1 MITGRKLFGMLDRF
15 VEAVETMRKS
25 QKRYEMNQ
33 DENTLSEKKDSE
45 KRLDDMCFNYMKW
58 KRKNEKF
65 LKGK

>member
-1 MITGRKLFGMLDRF
+1 MITGKKMYGMLDRF

-33 DENTLSEKKDSE
+33 DGNTLSEKQDSE

-65 LKGK
+65 LK

>member
-15 VEAVETMRKS
+15 VEAVETMRKN

-33 DENTLSEKKDSE
+33 DGNTLSEKQDSE

-58 KRKNEKF
+58 KRKNERF
-65 LKGK
+65 LK